1 MARFADRFHRPGGF
15 HDRAP
20 CKKLKGNTDG
30 HTLHCRA
37 DPMLLSADH
46 APPLGLLINEL
57 VTNAIKYAY
66 PDGDGGEIKVSAREI
81 KGHLEVEVSDEGI
94 GLPDGFDLDKPSA
107 SLGFKVIA
115 GMMRQMQG
123 HLTFASNDPIGTRFI
138 LETFL
143 SCRKPRKTCCGP
155 HLPKMQPSRQRPHC
169 SGCVDCAA
177 VSAILC

>member
-57 VTNAIKYAY
+57 VTNAIKDAY

-81 KGHLEVEVSDEGI
+81 EGHLEVEVSDEGI
-94 GLPDGFDLDKPSA
+94 GLPDGFDLEKPSA

-115 GMMRQMQG
+115 GMVRQMQG
-123 HLTFASNDPIGTRFI
+123 RRPPVVSPTLGGRNRDRRIGTPSGN
-138 LETFL
+138 E
-143 SCRKPRKTCCGP
+143 GP
-155 HLPKMQPSRQRPHC
+155 DRGGRT
-169 SGCVDCAA
+169 
-177 VSAILC
+177 VSAAQIPEPYGITNHQPPQFRIAALR